1 MKKLQNIFTQIKTVW
16 QACPL
21 FLREVSRMMLI
32 YASAFL
38 MMKMLCETGTD
49 NRVIAVLSVF
59 YTVLSV
65 LIMQADKIMRQYNF
79 SQEGFHQLVEDIQ
92 LSNQIESNQQKLA
105 FSSHHDLAQTMEMFC
120 EQILGK
126 EIKKEQKQI
135 EKEL

>member
-1 MKKLQNIFTQIKTVW
+1 MKKLQNLFTKIKIVW

-32 YASAFL
+32 YGSAFL

-49 NRVIAVLSVF
+49 NRVLAVLSIF
-59 YTVLSV
+59 YTVFSV
-65 LIMQADKIMRQYNF
+65 LIMQTDKIMRQYNF

-92 LSNQIESNQQKLA
+92 LSNQIEVSQSKMS

-126 EIKKEQKQI
+126 NPEKQKKQI
-135 EKEL
+135 EKEM